1 MIQTAP
7 PPGLPIETERLIL
20 RSWRDADYPAFAA
33 LNADAEVMEF
43 FPATLGRQES
53 DALAL
58 RIRERIETE
67 GLGFFAVEEKATG
80 RFIGMVGPS
89 VPPYGAELP
98 CGPCTEVGWR
108 LSRAAW
114 GKGYA
119 SEAAAASLDFAFGV
133 LGRDEV
139 VAFTA
144 VQNER
149 SQAVMRRIGMTRDES
164 CDFDHPLLPEGHR
177 LSRHVLFRIP
187 RARWEALRSR

>member
-1 MIQTAP
+1 MSHAA
-7 PPGLPIETERLIL
+7 LPIETERLIL
-20 RSWRDADYPAFAA
+20 RPWRQSDFAPFAA
-33 LNADAEVMEF
+33 LNADPQVMEH
-43 FPATLGRQES
+43 FPAPLSRADS

-58 RIRERIETE
+58 RIKERIETE
-67 GLGFFAVEEKATG
+67 GLGFLAVEVKGGPE
-80 RFIGMVGPS
+80 FIGMVGPS
-89 VPPYGAELP
+89 VPPYGAQLP

-119 SEAAAASLDFAFGV
+119 SEAAAASLDFAFGA
-133 LGRDEV
+133 LGREEV

-164 CDFDHPLLPEGHR
+164 SDFDHPLLPDGHR
-177 LSRHVLFRIP
+177 LLRHALYRISRRT
-187 RARWEALRSR
+187 WTDLRSR

>member
-1 MIQTAP
+1 MTATD
-7 PPGLPIETERLIL
+7 LPIESERLIL
-20 RSWRDADYPAFAA
+20 RPWRQSDFAPFAA
-33 LNADAEVMEF
+33 LNGDPEVMEY
-43 FPATLGRQES
+43 FPDTLSREDS

-58 RIRERIETE
+58 RIKERIETE
-67 GLGFFAVEEKATG
+67 GFGFFAVEVKDGPE
-80 RFIGMVGPS
+80 FIGMVGPS
-89 VPPYGAELP
+89 VPPYGAQLP

-108 LSRAAW
+108 LSREAW

-133 LGRDEV
+133 LERGEV

-164 CDFDHPLLPEGHR
+164 ADFDHPLLPDGHR
-177 LSRHVLFRIP
+177 LLRHALYRISRKT
-187 RARWEALRSR
+187 WEDLRSR